1 MTKIAYNILVVPDTE
16 DGGYYAY
23 IPDLQGCMG
32 DGETPQDAV
41 LDVIAAAK
49 CWEDVRADQ
58 GRTMPEPGEAERA
71 FDAEMQEKDE
81 YISELESQIAALKSK
96 LRRAERMS
104 RSGRTTGFSKSVRG
118 FQAA

>member
-1 MTKIAYNILVVPDTE
+1 MNDIVYNVVVVPDTE

-41 LDVIAAAK
+41 EDVISAAK
-49 CWEDVRADQ
+49 CWAQVRSEQ
-58 GRTMPEPGEAERA
+58 GREMPEPGASERA
-71 FDAEMQEKDE
+71 FDAKMQERED
-81 YISELESQIAALKSK
+81 YISELESEISSLKAK
-96 LRRAERMS
+96 LRKAERLALSASTTRFARAE
-104 RSGRTTGFSKSVRG
+104 RG